1 MKDACSGPHGL
12 AHKHTEI
19 GPIPQDWDIR
29 RLGDVA
35 HIYDGTHQTPRYVS
49 DGVPFYSVEQVTSGD
64 FTRTKFI
71 SEQEHR
77 LLTRSYKIER
87 GDVLM
92 TRIGSI
98 GECRFVDWDVK
109 ASFYVSLALLKV
121 HDVDAQY
128 LAQLSNSQTFKWEIE
143 LHSLPSAIPKKINL
157 GPISDVRIPY
167 PPRTEQREIAIV
179 LGDVDALLAGL
190 DRLIAKK
197 RDLKQ
202 AAMQQLLTGQT
213 RLPGFNR
220 PWQRKP
226 LAEVLAI
233 CHGKSQGDVEV
244 PDGPYPILAT
254 GGRIG
259 TASKALYDK
268 PSVLIGRKGTINQPQ
283 YMDTP
288 FWTVDTLF
296 YSAMKARHCAKFFYY
311 RFCLI
316 DWMQFNE
323 ASGVPSLSAR
333 TIEKIE
339 VDCPEPEEQMFIAAT
354 LSDMDDEIAAIER
367 RLTKTRAVKQAMMQ
381 ELLTGRIRL
390 I

>member
-1 MKDACSGPHGL
+1 MTAGTSDFPR
-12 AHKHTEI
+12 
-19 GPIPQDWDIR
+19 DWPLQ
-29 RLGDVA
+29 RLGDIFA
-35 HIYDGTHQTPRYVS
+35 FAN
-49 DGVPFYSVEQVTSGD
+49 GVNADKAAYG
-64 FTRTKFI
+64 K
-71 SEQEHR
+71 
-77 LLTRSYKIER
+77 
-87 GDVLM
+87 G
-92 TRIGSI
+92 
-98 GECRFVDWDVK
+98 CRFINVLETITYSHIHGPEVPGRVTLPNAVVEAYAVEKGDILFNRTSETDADVGLAAAYLGEERVVFGGFVIRGRPVK
-109 ASFYVSLALLKV
+109 EAFDSTYAGYALRAPFIRSQVISMGQGAVRSNIGQESLKRVVAPV
-121 HDVDAQY
+121 
-128 LAQLSNSQTFKWEIE
+128 
-143 LHSLPSAIPKKINL
+143 
-157 GPISDVRIPY
+157 
-167 PPRTEQREIAIV
+167 PPATEQREIAKALI
-179 LGDVDALLAGL
+179 DVDALLTGL
-190 DRLIAKK
+190 GRLIAKK

-213 RLPGFNR
+213 RLSGFNR

-226 LAEVLAI
+226 LGEVLTI

-254 GGRIG
+254 GGQIG
-259 TASKALYDK
+259 TARKALYDK

-296 YSAMKARHCAKFFYY
+296 YSAMKARHSAKFFYY

-339 VDCPEPEEQMFIAAT
+339 VDCPEPEEQMLIAAT
-354 LSDMDDEIAAIER
+354 LSDMDDELAAIESR
-367 RLTKTRAVKQAMMQ
+367 RNKTHALKQAMMR

-390 I
+390 T